1 MTCIDKYCALVPIS
15 IVIIVIITIESLPIL
30 TIVSYL

>member
-1 MTCIDKYCALVPIS
+1 MTCIDKYRGLVPIS
-15 IVIIVIITIESLPIL
+15 IVIIAINTIKSLPVL